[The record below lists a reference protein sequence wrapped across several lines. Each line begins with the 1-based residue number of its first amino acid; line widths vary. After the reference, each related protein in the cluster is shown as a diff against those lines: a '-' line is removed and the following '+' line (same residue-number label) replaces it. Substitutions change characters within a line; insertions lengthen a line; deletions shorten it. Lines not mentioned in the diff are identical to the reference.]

1 MAKGAH
7 LSLVTKPQILRQ
19 QLDATIYLV
28 TLDDAYISAHTIIM
42 VCEKLLRTWITK
54 KDICYPY
61 DYGAQ
66 AA

>member
-1 MAKGAH
+1 MREG
-7 LSLVTKPQILRQ
+7 RGEGGEGR
-19 QLDATIYLV
+19 
-28 TLDDAYISAHTIIM
+28 TLTIIM